1 MQPWPQFGQVAT
13 SHLARH
19 QCPAPFYQ
27 ENPPALS
34 RQIPAALYC
43 LRQEEASVLSK
54 AGGYDREG
62 DRQCEDNSLFAT
74 FVLITSD

>member
-1 MQPWPQFGQVAT
+1 MAT

-19 QCPAPFYQ
+19 QRPAPFYQ

-43 LRQEEASVLSK
+43 PGQEEAPVLSK
-54 AGGYDREG
+54 AGGYDREDAG
-62 DRQCEDNSLFAT
+62 SDRQCEDNSLFAT
-74 FVLITSD
+74 FVLNTLD